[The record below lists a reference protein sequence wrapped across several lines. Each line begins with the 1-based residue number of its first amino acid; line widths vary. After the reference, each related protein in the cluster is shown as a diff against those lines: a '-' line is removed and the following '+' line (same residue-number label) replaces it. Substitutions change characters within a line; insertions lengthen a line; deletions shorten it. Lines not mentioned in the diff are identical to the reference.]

1 MGGQD
6 LLMFFQKGVYIYNVL
21 EIIIFTHERKIF
33 YFTNNGYYV
42 IIKNNQSYSA
52 AFLVRDLETEKWV
65 I

>member
-1 MGGQD
+1 MRGQD

-21 EIIIFTHERKIF
+21 EITIFTHERKIF

-42 IIKNNQSYSA
+42 IIKKINLTQLPS
-52 AFLVRDLETEKWV
+52 LQEILKQKKWV